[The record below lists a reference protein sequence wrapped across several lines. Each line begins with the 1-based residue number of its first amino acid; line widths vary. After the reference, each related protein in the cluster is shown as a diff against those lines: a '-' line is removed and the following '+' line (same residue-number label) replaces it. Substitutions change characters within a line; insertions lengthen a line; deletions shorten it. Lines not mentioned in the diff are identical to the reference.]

1 MTGKKLGGILPQ
13 KEKGYVSV
21 RVKSQA
27 GNLTTEQMEAVAAAA
42 REYGRGYVGATV
54 RLNPEI
60 PWVKR
65 EDAGAVAAALE
76 AVGLETGST
85 GPTVRSVVACKG
97 TVCRHGCADTQGLA
111 RTIEA
116 GQGGRPLPRKI
127 KVGIA
132 GCPNNC
138 AKVQFNDIGLMARAY
153 PAFDPDACT
162 GCGACARVCRE
173 GAVEVEEEVCTF
185 SPAHCIGCGDC
196 IALCPKDAIAV
207 RDQGLTLFLGGQAGR
222 RVRAGTRVAG
232 LVPEAEAAALVER
245 VIDYFAEHTQEG
257 ERLGQMLDRL
267 GQDEVFAALGLAA
280 AAPEED

>member
-21 RVKSQA
+21 RVKAKA
-27 GNLTTEQMEAVAAAA
+27 GNLTAEQMEAVAAAA
-42 REYGRGYVGATV
+42 KKYGRGYVGATF
-54 RLNPEI
+54 RLNLEI
-60 PWVKR
+60 PWVRR
-65 EDAGAVAAALE
+65 EDAGAVVTALE

-111 RTIEA
+111 RTIEET
-116 GQGGRPLPRKI
+116 QGGRALPRKI
-127 KVGIA
+127 KVGVA

-153 PAFDPDACT
+153 PVFDPDACT

-173 GAVEVEEEVCTF
+173 GAVEVEEEACTF

-207 RDQGLTLFLGGQAGR
+207 REQGLALFLGGQAGR

-232 LVPEAEAAALVER
+232 LIPEAEVPALVAR

-257 ERLGQMLDRL
+257 ERLGQMLERL
-267 GQDEVFAALGLAA
+267 GEDEVFAALGLEAD
-280 AAPEED
+280 PEED